1 MTESAVPASS
11 DPAES
16 ERVGRVWRDDGVGGF
31 LERDGVHMAGQTVPA
46 RQRIVVPFTG
56 QVIGEGF
63 NSDTAERVGTALSV
77 GRVGE
82 DPIAPGQTAAFK
94 FQMLTSQAS
103 LEKALNIGAEIE
115 ARYALFS
122 AGGKFSFAE
131 SSAINSTSTYI
142 VASCV
147 VTNALRFGADFQPN
161 ASAAPLIA
169 AGKLDDFKT
178 AFGDRFTQALHTGG
192 EFHALVRATS
202 SDVRHQQ
209 RIAASL
215 HAELNGLFTSGSFKG
230 SLETAQ
236 QDTSSHTEVDIQ
248 IHQTGGVGA
257 QVQIPGT
264 DADRIREHMNRF
276 AAAAHQNAAAYQAEL
291 VSYDILALPFP
302 PLEELEERRRVLE
315 DCLARRQQYF
325 SIISDLT
332 FAQSEEAPLFFEG
345 LASPEQLVALQ
356 NDFRRVL
363 NDLMAHARKV
373 SRGLIEPAFF
383 VAEDEPPPPRFKRRT
398 AGNFAS
404 WWARAKAND
413 ATLLQDEKVLI
424 DRIAA
429 AAGPLM
435 SVPVAEASPE
445 TMERAADLI
454 EVLHLESPDP
464 PNRHLSSI
472 GSLPKMIDAPL
483 RKIFASST
491 NLGDLAGLERFSR
504 LELLVNTEGTLRDI
518 RALAAAAGIQDL
530 RLRDNVIADL
540 SPLQGLTTL
549 EVLCVQGNQIQSL
562 DPLRELKSL
571 RTVSV
576 ASADGLSLTSAHT
589 GPVVDV
595 DPFAG
600 FLDNPIEDA
609 RALAELP
616 RLSNPLT
623 SAEHLRLRLFE
634 IFFDENENLTA
645 PQQRGA
651 GVATRVRDTNRFQFV
666 PDERGDNE
674 LIMLMGLT
682 EWNNF
687 LDFPAP
693 VVVTGVHFP
702 RQGVGVACTRPDDRS
717 ATLPAVELVDFW
729 LGSGVDFEAK
739 FLTGGMPHL
748 FLEVEPA

>member
-1 MTESAVPASS
+1 
-11 DPAES
+11 
-16 ERVGRVWRDDGVGGF
+16 
-31 LERDGVHMAGQTVPA
+31 MAGQTVPA

-63 NSDTAERVGTALSV
+63 NSDTAERVGTGLSV

-82 DPIAPGQTAAFK
+82 DPVAPGQSAVFK
-94 FQMLTSQAS
+94 FHMLTSQAS

-131 SSAINSTSTYI
+131 SSAVNSTSTYI

-147 VTNALRFGADFQPN
+147 VANALRFGVDFRPN

-169 AGKLDDFKT
+169 AGQFDEFKT

-192 EFHALVRATS
+192 ELHALVRVTS

-257 QVQIPGT
+257 QIQIPGT
-264 DADRIREHMNRF
+264 DADKIRAHMNRF

-291 VSYDILALPFP
+291 VSYDTLALPFP

-332 FAQSEEAPLFFEG
+332 FAQSEEAPLFFED
-345 LASPEQLVALQ
+345 LPSPERLVALQ

-373 SRGLIEPAFF
+373 SRGVIEPALF
-383 VAEDEPPPPRFKRRT
+383 VADDEPPPPRFKRRT

-404 WWARAKAND
+404 WWARAKVND
-413 ATLLQDEKVLI
+413 PALLQDEKVI
-424 DRIAA
+424 IERIAGA
-429 AAGPLM
+429 ASPLL

-454 EVLHLESPDP
+454 EVLHLESFDP

-472 GSLPKMIDAPL
+472 GSLPMMIDAPL
-483 RKIFASST
+483 RKVFAWST
-491 NLGDLAGLERFSR
+491 NLGDLTGLERFSR
-504 LELLVNTEGTLRDI
+504 LELLVAGSGKLRDI
-518 RALAAAAGIQDL
+518 GALSGAAGLQDL
-530 RLRDNVIADL
+530 RLQDNQITDL
-540 SPLQGLTTL
+540 GPVRGLTTL
-549 EVLCVQGNQIQSL
+549 EVLCVQGNRIQSL
-562 DPLRELKSL
+562 DPLRELKAL
-571 RTVSV
+571 GIVSV
-576 ASADGLSLTSAHT
+576 ASADGLPSSAQI
-589 GPVVDV
+589 GSVIDA

-609 RALAELP
+609 SALSDLP
-616 RLSNPLT
+616 RLANPLT
-623 SAEHLRLRLFE
+623 SAERLRLRLFE
-634 IFFDENENLTA
+634 ILFDEDFNLT
-645 PQQRGA
+645 PPRRHGS

-666 PDERGDNE
+666 RDGGSEGE

-682 EWNNF
+682 EWNDF
-687 LDFPAP
+687 RDFPAP
-693 VVVTGVHFP
+693 VVVSGVHFP
-702 RQGVGVACTRPDDRS
+702 GHGVGVACTRPDDRS
-717 ATLPAVELVDFW
+717 AALPVADLVDFW
-729 LGSGVDFEAK
+729 LGSGVDFDAK
-739 FLTGGMPHL
+739 FLTGGVPHL
-748 FLEVEPA
+748 FLEVEAA